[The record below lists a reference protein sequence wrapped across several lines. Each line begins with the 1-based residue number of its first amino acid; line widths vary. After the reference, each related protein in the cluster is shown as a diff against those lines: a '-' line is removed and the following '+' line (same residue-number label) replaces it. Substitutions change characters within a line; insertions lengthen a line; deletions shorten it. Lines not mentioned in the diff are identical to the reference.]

1 VAESKNKQAHGGGK
15 PALSHEAEAQIMREK
30 MARLKALRL
39 ARDAANPPPEVV
51 AKPAKR
57 GAAKKKSGKAAEKG
71 KLADWLTSQESQGRR
86 N

>member
-1 VAESKNKQAHGGGK
+1 MADQSKHKQTPK

-39 ARDAANPPPEVV
+39 ARDAANPPKVV
-51 AKPAKR
+51 EAKPKR
-57 GAAKKKSGKAAEKG
+57 AAAKKKSGKTEDKG
-71 KLADWLTSQESQGRR
+71 KLADWLSSQENQGRR